1 MGNKAKD
8 NILDKI
14 RKALDTPVPL
24 PFPEAEQHHKSVYQP
39 AQDDLAVV
47 FAEEFTKL
55 LGKFAFF
62 SNHDELVLQI
72 RDLIRQKGWKEIYC
86 VEEGL
91 RYLLRKNGFDGFTTK
106 SLEEADV
113 ALTTCEALVA
123 RTGSVVLTSAQ
134 PSGRTTSVYTPVHV
148 VIAESSQ
155 LVYDVEDAIHMIKEK
170 YGIYLP
176 SLISFATGP
185 SRTADIEKT
194 LVVGVHGPKEV
205 YCLLA
210 DQ

>member
-1 MGNKAKD
+1 MSNRAKD
-8 NILDKI
+8 NILDRI
-14 RKALDTPVPL
+14 RKALETPVPL
-24 PFPEAEQHHKSVYQP
+24 PFPEAEQQQQSVFHP
-39 AQDDLAVV
+39 AQDDLAVI
-47 FAEEFTKL
+47 FAEEFTRL

-62 SNHDELVLQI
+62 FNHDELVVQI
-72 RDLIRQKGWKEIYC
+72 KALVEQKGWKEVYC

-91 RYLLRKNGFDGFTTK
+91 RYLLKKNGFDNFTSK
-106 SLEEADV
+106 PLAEADV

-123 RTGSVVLTSAQ
+123 RTGTIVLSSAQ
-134 PSGRTTSVYTPVHV
+134 PSGRTTSIYAPVHIC
-148 VIAESSQ
+148 IAEASQ
-155 LVYDVEDAIHMIKEK
+155 LVYDVEDAIQMMKEK
-170 YGIYLP
+170 YGVHLP
-176 SLISFATGP
+176 SLITFATGP

>member
-1 MGNKAKD
+1 MGNRSKD

-24 PFPEAEQHHKSVYQP
+24 PFPEAEQQNKSVYHP
-39 AQDDLAVV
+39 AQDDLAVI
-47 FAEEFTKL
+47 FAEEFTRL

-62 SNHDELVLQI
+62 FNHDELVLQI
-72 RDLIRQKGWKEIYC
+72 TDLIKLKGWKEVYC

-91 RYLLRKNGFDGFTTK
+91 RYLLRKNGFDAFSTK
-106 SLEEADV
+106 SLEQCDV

-123 RTGSVVLTSAQ
+123 RTGTIVLTSAQ
-134 PSGRTTSVYTPVHV
+134 PSGRTTSVYAPVHIC
-148 VIAESSQ
+148 IAEASQ

-210 DQ
+210 DK